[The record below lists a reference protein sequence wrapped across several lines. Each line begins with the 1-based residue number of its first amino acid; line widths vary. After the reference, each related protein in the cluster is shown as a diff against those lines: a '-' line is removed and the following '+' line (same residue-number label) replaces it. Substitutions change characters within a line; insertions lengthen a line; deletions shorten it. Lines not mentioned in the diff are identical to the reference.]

1 MVKIHPINRS
11 NHLPGLALESAP
23 PELLKI
29 MHWDLPGDLLKA
41 GSRSTVTRV
50 EVGANAYVFKQ
61 YKSLA
66 LHRRIRYAL
75 TRSRARQ
82 SWENGQAL
90 ADFGLPIIR
99 PIAFFE
105 ETFIK
110 VPGRALLIMPFQKG
124 TPLDEYKDM
133 ESVAPKLKAVF
144 NSMARH
150 QVTHGDMKASNIIIA
165 ENGDPQFID
174 IDASLIHRSRT
185 AYLKARQK
193 DKSRF
198 LKNWEGKEKASAILA
213 EVFD

>member
-1 MVKIHPINRS
+1 MR
-11 NHLPGLALESAP
+11 
-23 PELLKI
+23 
-29 MHWDLPGDLLKA
+29 WDLPGDLLKA

-50 EVGANAYVFKQ
+50 DLGENAYVFKQ

-75 TRSRARQ
+75 VRSRARQ
-82 SWENGQAL
+82 SWENAQTL
-90 ADFGLPIIR
+90 ADFGLPIVR

-105 ETFIK
+105 ETFLKI
-110 VPGRALLIMPFQKG
+110 PGRALLIMPFQKG
-124 TPLDEYKDM
+124 TPLDEYQDM
-133 ESVAPKLKAVF
+133 ERVAPKLKAIF
-144 NSMARH
+144 NSMAHH

-174 IDASLIHRSRT
+174 IDASLIHRSQT

-193 DKSRF
+193 DKARF
-198 LKNWEGKEKASAILA
+198 LKNWEGNGKARAIFA